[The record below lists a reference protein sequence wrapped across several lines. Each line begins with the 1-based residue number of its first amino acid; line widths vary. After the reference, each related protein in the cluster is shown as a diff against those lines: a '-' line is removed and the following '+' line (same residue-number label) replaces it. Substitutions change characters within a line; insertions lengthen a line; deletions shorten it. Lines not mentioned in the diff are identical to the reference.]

1 MNIFEKYNFIA
12 GYLNRIFQ
20 DSREILRKEYASM
33 GRKENYS
40 FRLSK
45 KAKSYIEYCASVS
58 GLSESKFVDFLM
70 CSLAAQDE
78 GFKLHCENEKANFE
92 CRLSNG
98 SVSN

>member
-1 MNIFEKYNFIA
+1 MGLFEKYNFIA

-20 DSREILRKEYASM
+20 DSREILRKEFASM

-45 KAKSYIEYCASVS
+45 KAKEYIEYCASVS

-78 GFKLHCENEKANFE
+78 GYKMHCENEKADFK
-92 CRLSNG
+92 CR
-98 SVSN
+98 VSE

>member
-1 MNIFEKYNFIA
+1 
-12 GYLNRIFQ
+12 
-20 DSREILRKEYASM
+20 M

-45 KAKSYIEYCASVS
+45 KAKEYIEYCASVS

-78 GFKLHCENEKANFE
+78 GYKMHCENEKADFK
-92 CRLSNG
+92 CG
-98 SVSN
+98 VSE